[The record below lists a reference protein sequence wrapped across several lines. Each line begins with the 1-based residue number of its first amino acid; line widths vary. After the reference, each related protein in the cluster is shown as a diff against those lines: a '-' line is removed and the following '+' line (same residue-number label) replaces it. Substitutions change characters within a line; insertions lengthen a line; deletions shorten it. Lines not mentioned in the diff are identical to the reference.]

1 LRLPLNPPT
10 RCIVY
15 RLDRSGQYIRCH
27 SVLLQCVP
35 LGFFNARCY
44 AERRLSVV
52 PLSYSPS
59 VRLSVCFAVS
69 LRYPAIGV
77 KHIVEVLSSSGKPI
91 SLASLTLNHVPKFG
105 RRHSPQQYNVGV
117 EFASR
122 VGLFFASQ
130 STCKLIV
137 QRSTHIRC
145 RASFVVAPRH
155 RRALRK

>member
-1 LRLPLNPPT
+1 LRLPLNQPT
-10 RCIVY
+10 ICVGLSSRPIGAV
-15 RLDRSGQYIRCH
+15 H
-27 SVLLQCVP
+27 SVSFCLITMCATW
-35 LGFFNARCY
+35 FFNARCY

-59 VRLSVCFAVS
+59 VRLSVCFSVS
-69 LRYPAIGV
+69 LRYPARGV

-145 RASFVVAPRH
+145 RASFVSCTEAQTSI
-155 RRALRK
+155 A